1 MKIDREK
8 MRQIGE
14 AVQAREEMRQV
25 IRASYSNEA
34 LAQRFNVNVRTVEK
48 VAALHRPAAERATS

>member
-14 AVQAREEMRQV
+14 AVQVREEMRRV
-25 IRASYSNEA
+25 IRSSYSNEA
-34 LAQRFNVNVRTVEK
+34 LAQRFGVNVRTIEK
-48 VAALHRPAAERATS
+48 LVALFQPTARRAA

>member
-25 IRASYSNEA
+25 IRSSYSNDA
-34 LAQRFNVNVRTVEK
+34 LAKRFSVNVRTIEK
-48 VAALHRPAAERATS
+48 LAALHRPSEKKS

>member
-14 AVQAREEMRQV
+14 AVKAREEMRQV
-25 IRASYSNEA
+25 IRSSYSNDA
-34 LAQRFNVNVRTVEK
+34 LAQRFGVNVRTIEK
-48 VAALHRPAAERATS
+48 LVALFQPAARRAS

>member
-14 AVQAREEMRQV
+14 AVQTRESMRKA
-25 IRASYSNEA
+25 IHESFSNTA
-34 LAQRFNVNVRTVEK
+34 LAQRFGVNVRTIEK
-48 VAALHRPAAERATS
+48 LAALSRPEQEAA

>member
-14 AVQAREEMRQV
+14 AVKERERMRQI
-25 IRASYSNEA
+25 IRASYGNDA
-34 LAQRFNVNVRTVEK
+34 LAQRFGVNVRTIEK
-48 VAALHRPAAERATS
+48 LAALHHNKTTHEPA